1 MSRVARWRV
10 CSRPGACLVRGP
22 GPIIGTAA
30 ATGHGKT
37 SLNGPAAFPTRLVL
51 APADDGVLQA
61 YRVAMVK
68 RVARDPAAGVLLALS
83 AVFMLT
89 GAVLVVLVSRAGWGL
104 LAVGVLLSGAAVAK
118 VLLRAAR

>member
-1 MSRVARWRV
+1 V
-10 CSRPGACLVRGP
+10 CPGWLG
-22 GPIIGTAA
+22 GAA
-30 ATGHGKT
+30 ATALGRAWFGGLAHHRHGPPLQGAARP
-37 SLNGPAAFPTRLVL
+37 LNGRAAFPTRLVL

-61 YRVAMVK
+61 FRVAMVK

-118 VLLRAAR
+118 VLLGAAR